1 MQTAITDFSYPDK
14 DRYIMQHDA
23 LLRKAGAL
31 QSSLESGQS
40 VLTNKV
46 LDFLQDWITKN
57 IWNFSREKYSDGPST
72 GFSAER
78 FEYIERF
85 HAELFTPENNPPA
98 FSFDDFNLNTI
109 EFREFFR
116 NYHCI

>member
-1 MQTAITDFSYPDK
+1 M
-14 DRYIMQHDA
+14 RHDA
-23 LLRKAGAL
+23 LLRKARAL
-31 QSSLESGQS
+31 QSSLESGQF
-40 VLTNKV
+40 VLTSEV
-46 LDFLQDWITKN
+46 LDFLQDWVTNHILKTDKN
-57 IWNFSREKYSDGPST
+57 IRSVSREKFPDGPST

-78 FEYIERF
+78 FECIERF
-85 HAELFTPENNPPA
+85 HTELFTPEYDPPA